1 MKLTQALPVFV
12 SHWTVYD
19 GSLVSVG
26 HDKRFQTKQAA
37 IDYIVKQQEDNYYIV
52 MDGFIVCEFLVVS
65 FTQDE
70 TGGIHLESEFFS
82 R

>member
-37 IDYIVKQQEDNYYIV
+37 IDYIAKQKEGNYYVV
-52 MDGFIVCEFLVVS
+52 MDGFIVCEFLLVS

-70 TGGIHLESEFFS
+70 TGIHLESEFFS